1 MFGVTKE
8 QVKRIK
14 ILQRKLGWD
23 DEMYRTV
30 LKRWFDVESARELS
44 YLGANQCIKMM
55 TAALPPSE
63 TKFVDRGDGKRV
75 TGEMFFDVPS
85 RREGVWAT
93 TSQLWKIWYLW
104 KAVSRQTTDADRKSA
119 FRVWLKNHF
128 NLSDFKMIQREH
140 VSKIVRALE
149 AMQAQQH
156 QTRKEQVNGEGQSA

>member
-1 MFGVTKE
+1 MNITA
-8 QVKRIK
+8 QQIKRIK

-44 YLGANQCIKMM
+44 YSGANECIKMM
-55 TAALPPSE
+55 TASLPPSE
-63 TKFVDRGDGKRV
+63 TKFVGSDRKRV
-75 TGEMFFDVPS
+75 TGEMFFDIPS

-93 TSQLWKIWYLW
+93 KAQLWKIWYLW
-104 KAVSRQTTDADRKSA
+104 KSVSRQTTDADRKSA

-140 VSKIVRALE
+140 VSKIVCALE
-149 AMQAQQH
+149 AMQAQQ
-156 QTRKEQVNGEGQSA
+156 QGKSEK